1 MKLHELSPAAGS
13 AKAAWRK
20 GRGTGSGNGKT
31 AGFGHKG
38 QKARSGRPR
47 AGFEGGQMPLYR
59 RLPKRGFKNY
69 NHKDI
74 VAVSL
79 AKIAD
84 IFEDGAVI
92 DVQALLDKKVIKN
105 VGDGVKVLS
114 GDKGDAK
121 FELTK
126 KFTIKANGFS
136 AAAKEKIENAGG
148 TAELLE
154 K

>member
-1 MKLHELSPAAGS
+1 
-13 AKAAWRK
+13 
-20 GRGTGSGNGKT
+20 
-31 AGFGHKG
+31 
-38 QKARSGRPR
+38 
-47 AGFEGGQMPLYR
+47 MPLYR

-79 AKIAD
+79 AKIA
-84 IFEDGAVI
+84 
-92 DVQALLDKKVIKN
+92 ALLDKKVIKN

>member
-1 MKLHELSPAAGS
+1 M
-13 AKAAWRK
+13 
-20 GRGTGSGNGKT
+20 
-31 AGFGHKG
+31 
-38 QKARSGRPR
+38 
-47 AGFEGGQMPLYR
+47 
-59 RLPKRGFKNY
+59 
-69 NHKDI
+69 
-74 VAVSL
+74 
-79 AKIAD
+79 
-84 IFEDGAVI
+84 
-92 DVQALLDKKVIKN
+92 
-105 VGDGVKVLS
+105 KVLS